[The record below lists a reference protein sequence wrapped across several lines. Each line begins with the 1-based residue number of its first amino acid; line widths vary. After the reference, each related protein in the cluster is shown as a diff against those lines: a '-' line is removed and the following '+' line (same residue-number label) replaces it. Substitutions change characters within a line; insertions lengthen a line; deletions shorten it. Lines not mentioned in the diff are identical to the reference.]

1 MTYKKQNSVKKNN
14 NLTILTRFALIFAAA
29 VRLSDIIYYISV
41 TWYPGGGIDLTTRN
55 RVFFGLFAV
64 NSLLFDIITFAVMLA
79 LCVWSIKG
87 NAKKSLHVKISIGII
102 LAIFL
107 LDFIPYSIFIVKV
120 LKHSFAHSVWM
131 QFLTEFLYL
140 LLPIIPL
147 TICFILNIKGAKGKE
162 ITVKKNKTG
171 LGGFF
176 IIPVIRNVLT
186 PLNLVI
192 IIIAVINSFFRYFIH
207 SGFLFRTADNSSK
220 MLSAVLILSLV
231 LYISALVKMFKR
243 QEKFVPYVIAAE
255 CITIFIILH
264 RLIAALL
271 QFRGIYES
279 INYFSGALFQD
290 IWGILLS
297 VLLIVYYLKSDRV
310 RNTFII
316 KETQPQAIL
325 KGLDNE
331 PEGVTIQLETDHI
344 AQNPIS
350 ETKSIFYVFAV
361 QGPSF
366 GQPASDGII
375 REKALKLREIYESGS
390 DMKLEIIKPDMW
402 DARLKTTG
410 GSGFTQVSYNIEDF
424 TKQIYKYLSSHR
436 VSEGLIDKGIG
447 LSRQHQLQLS
457 NPMSG
462 LYVIGIPVDAR

>member
-1 MTYKKQNSVKKNN
+1 
-14 NLTILTRFALIFAAA
+14 
-29 VRLSDIIYYISV
+29 
-41 TWYPGGGIDLTTRN
+41 
-55 RVFFGLFAV
+55 
-64 NSLLFDIITFAVMLA
+64 
-79 LCVWSIKG
+79 
-87 NAKKSLHVKISIGII
+87 
-102 LAIFL
+102 
-107 LDFIPYSIFIVKV
+107 
-120 LKHSFAHSVWM
+120 
-131 QFLTEFLYL
+131 
-140 LLPIIPL
+140 
-147 TICFILNIKGAKGKE
+147 
-162 ITVKKNKTG
+162 
-171 LGGFF
+171 
-176 IIPVIRNVLT
+176 
-186 PLNLVI
+186 
-192 IIIAVINSFFRYFIH
+192 
-207 SGFLFRTADNSSK
+207 